1 MKTKEKRSAY
11 RTVTKSRVLIT
22 IAVAL
27 LALLTIVLCAMSGAF
42 NFHKE
47 GSNLMPNLV
56 GQTEAAA
63 KEAVEKLDAKAIVS
77 YEHSAEPEGTVISQ
91 AVAEGT
97 HITHN
102 QSVSLV
108 VSLGPEEEDNTSA
121 SKIPIPSFVGL
132 TLAKASE
139 TASTLGVTVVS
150 AGTAYDDN
158 VPAGSIARQSPA
170 GGSMVDPGSVIS
182 VTISAGPEKKTFAVT
197 VTCGSGGSVSPNG
210 KVEVKEGGTV
220 SFSITPNDGYRVDK
234 LVIDGLE
241 VLPLESYTF
250 MNIDSDHTLYVTFQE
265 EGGSLFL
272 PDE

>member
-1 MKTKEKRSAY
+1 MKTQEKRPV
-11 RTVTKSRVLIT
+11 RRKQTKTRVLT
-22 IAVAL
+22 TVAAAL
-27 LALLTIVLCAMSGAF
+27 LALLTVVLCAMSGAF

-56 GQTEAAA
+56 GQTEEAA
-63 KEAVEKLDAKAIVS
+63 KDAIAKLDANAIIS
-77 YEHSAEPEGTVISQ
+77 YENSNEPEGTVISQ
-91 AVAEGT
+91 AVAEGA

-102 QSVSLV
+102 QSISLV
-108 VSLGPEEEDNTSA
+108 VSLGPKEEDDTTT

-139 TASTLGVTVVS
+139 TAANLGVTVVS

-158 VPAGSIARQSPA
+158 VPEGSIARQSPA
-170 GGSMVDPGSVIS
+170 GGSMVDPGTVIS

-220 SFSITPNDGYRVDK
+220 SFTITPNDGYEVDK
-234 LVIDGLE
+234 LIIDGLE

-250 MNIDSDHTLYVTFQE
+250 MNIDSDHTLYVTFKE
-265 EGGSLFL
+265 KDGLLFL

>member
-1 MKTKEKRSAY
+1 MKTKEKRPV
-11 RTVTKSRVLIT
+11 RRMQTKTRVLIT
-22 IAVAL
+22 IAAAL

-56 GQTEAAA
+56 GQTEEAA
-63 KEAVEKLDAKAIVS
+63 KEAVAKLDANAVVS
-77 YEHSAEPEGTVISQ
+77 YEHSTEPEGTVISQ
-91 AVAEGT
+91 AVAEGA

-102 QSVSLV
+102 QSISLV
-108 VSLGPEEEDNTSA
+108 VSLGPEEEENTSA

-139 TASTLGVTVVS
+139 TASNLGVTVVS

-170 GGSMVDPGSVIS
+170 GGSMVDPGTVIS

-210 KVEVKEGGTV
+210 KVEVKEGGTA
-220 SFSITPNDGYRVDK
+220 SFTITPNDGYQVDK
-234 LVIDGLE
+234 LIIDGLE

-250 MNIDSDHTLYVTFQE
+250 MNIDSDHTLYVTFKE
-265 EGGSLFL
+265 EGGSFFL

>member
-1 MKTKEKRSAY
+1 MKTQEKRPV
-11 RTVTKSRVLIT
+11 RRKQTKTRVLIT
-22 IAVAL
+22 VAAAL
-27 LALLTIVLCAMSGAF
+27 LALLTVVLCAMSGAF

-56 GQTEAAA
+56 GQTEEAA
-63 KEAVEKLDAKAIVS
+63 KDAIAKLDANAIIS
-77 YEHSAEPEGTVISQ
+77 YENSSEPEGTVISQ
-91 AVAEGT
+91 AVAEGA

-102 QSVSLV
+102 QSISLV
-108 VSLGPEEEDNTSA
+108 VSLGPKEEDDTTT

-139 TASTLGVTVVS
+139 TAANLGVTVVS

-158 VPAGSIARQSPA
+158 VPEGSIARQSPA
-170 GGSMVDPGSVIS
+170 GGSMVDPGTVIS

-220 SFSITPNDGYRVDK
+220 SFTITPNDGYEVDK
-234 LVIDGLE
+234 LIIDGLE

-250 MNIDSDHTLYVTFQE
+250 MNIDSDHTLYVTFKE
-265 EGGSLFL
+265 KDGLLFL

>member
-1 MKTKEKRSAY
+1 MKTKEKRQAH
-11 RTVTKSRVLIT
+11 RMQTKTRVLIT
-22 IAVAL
+22 IAAAL
-27 LALLTIVLCAMSGAF
+27 LALLTVILCAMSGAF

-47 GSNLMPNLV
+47 GQNLMPNLV
-56 GQTEAAA
+56 GQMEESA
-63 KEAVEKLDAKAIVS
+63 KETVARLDAKAIVS
-77 YEHSAEPEGTVISQ
+77 YEHSTDPEGTVIRQ

-102 QSVSLV
+102 QSISLV
-108 VSLGPEEEDNTSA
+108 VSIGPEEEANTNE

-132 TLAKASE
+132 TLSKASE
-139 TASTLGVTVVS
+139 TASNLGVTVVS

-170 GGSMVDPGSVIS
+170 GGSMVEPGTVIS

-210 KVEVKEGGTV
+210 KVEVKEGGSA
-220 SFSITPNDGYRVDK
+220 SFTITPNDGYEVK
-234 LVIDGLE
+234 QLVIDGLE
-241 VLPLESYTF
+241 VLPLKSYTF

-265 EGGSLFL
+265 TNGSLFL
-272 PDE
+272 PSE

>member
-1 MKTKEKRSAY
+1 MKTQEKRPV
-11 RTVTKSRVLIT
+11 RRKQTKTRVLIT
-22 IAVAL
+22 VAAAL
-27 LALLTIVLCAMSGAF
+27 LALLTVVLCAMSGAF

-56 GQTEAAA
+56 GQTEEAA
-63 KEAVEKLDAKAIVS
+63 KDAIAKLDANAIIS
-77 YEHSAEPEGTVISQ
+77 YENSSEPEGTVISQ
-91 AVAEGT
+91 AVAEGA

-102 QSVSLV
+102 QSISLV
-108 VSLGPEEEDNTSA
+108 VSLGPKEEDDTTT

-139 TASTLGVTVVS
+139 TAANLGVTVVS

-158 VPAGSIARQSPA
+158 VPEGSIARQSPA
-170 GGSMVDPGSVIS
+170 GGSMVDPGTVIS

-220 SFSITPNDGYRVDK
+220 SFTITPNDGYEVDK
-234 LVIDGLE
+234 LIIDGLE

-250 MNIDSDHTLYVTFQE
+250 MNIDSDHTLYVTFKE
-265 EGGSLFL
+265 KDGLLFL
-272 PDE
+272 PDA